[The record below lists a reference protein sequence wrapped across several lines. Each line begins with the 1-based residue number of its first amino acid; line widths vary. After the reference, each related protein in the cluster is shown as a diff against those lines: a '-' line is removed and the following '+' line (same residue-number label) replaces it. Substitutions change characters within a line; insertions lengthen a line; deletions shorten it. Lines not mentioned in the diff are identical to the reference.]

1 MSNNAKAARVRLGP
15 VANELINGLDQSP
28 TQSLEDKIT
37 EILTENRVLHECVEK
52 LPTHREQAQSS
63 SELSPSNV
71 AMLQDVLD
79 KLTGLENRVKDLSE
93 AHLRTIKETT
103 TGFGALAQ
111 EMMCTR
117 NLIAGLAPND
127 KGAQSLIAEAREIVA
142 GITDKALPDSMLR
155 AAHEMAQKEEQR
167 RFAEFEKEHTVTPE
181 PELPVEKHKGVSA
194 EPEREM

>member
-1 MSNNAKAARVRLGP
+1 MSNNTKAARVRLGP
-15 VANELINGLDQSP
+15 VANELIKEASESTNKGPLLD
-28 TQSLEDKIT
+28 EKIQ
-37 EILTENRVLHECVEK
+37 ELLDARAAPVPVHSN
-52 LPTHREQAQSS
+52 P
-63 SELSPSNV
+63 ELSSSNV

-79 KLTGLENRVKDLSE
+79 RLTGLENRVKDLNE
-93 AHLRTIKETT
+93 AHVRTIKETT

-117 NLIAGLAPND
+117 NLIVGLAPND

-142 GITDKALPDSMLR
+142 GIADKALPDSMLR

-181 PELPVEKHKGVSA
+181 PELPMEKARVVSA

>member
-1 MSNNAKAARVRLGP
+1 MKNEKNTKQVRLGP
-15 VANELINGLDQSP
+15 VAQKLISDCSPNLSASKALEEKIQELLDAMAAP
-28 TQSLEDKIT
+28 
-37 EILTENRVLHECVEK
+37 
-52 LPTHREQAQSS
+52 EQAQSNP
-63 SELSPSNV
+63 ELSPSNV

-93 AHLRTIKETT
+93 AHVRTIKETT

-127 KGAQSLIAEAREIVA
+127 KGAQSLIAEARGIVA
-142 GITDKALPDSMLR
+142 GIAEKALPDSMLR

-181 PELPVEKHKGVSA
+181 PELPMEKATVVSA

>member
-1 MSNNAKAARVRLGP
+1 MKNEKQDNRVRLGP
-15 VANELINGLDQSP
+15 VALELIEEAASSTNKGPLLD
-28 TQSLEDKIT
+28 EKIQ
-37 EILTENRVLHECVEK
+37 ELIDGSVAPE
-52 LPTHREQAQSS
+52 PAQSS

-79 KLTGLENRVKDLSE
+79 KLTGLENRVKDLNE
-93 AHLRTIKETT
+93 THLHTIKETT

-142 GITDKALPDSMLR
+142 GIAEKALPDSMLR

-167 RFAEFEKEHTVTPE
+167 RFAEFEKDHTVTPE
-181 PELPVEKHKGVSA
+181 PELPVEKAKVVSA

>member
-1 MSNNAKAARVRLGP
+1 MKNEKQDNRVRLGP
-15 VANELINGLDQSP
+15 IALELINGATESTNKGPLLD
-28 TQSLEDKIT
+28 EKIQ
-37 EILTENRVLHECVEK
+37 ELLDARAAPE
-52 LPTHREQAQSS
+52 PAQSS
-63 SELSPSNV
+63 SELSSSNV

-79 KLTGLENRVKDLSE
+79 KLTGLENRVKDLNE

-117 NLIAGLAPND
+117 NLIVGLAPND

-142 GITDKALPDSMLR
+142 GIADKARPDSMLR

-181 PELPVEKHKGVSA
+181 PELPMEKAKVVSA

>member
-1 MSNNAKAARVRLGP
+1 MKNEKQDNRVRLGP
-15 VANELINGLDQSP
+15 IALELINGAPETTNKGPLLD
-28 TQSLEDKIT
+28 EKIQ
-37 EILTENRVLHECVEK
+37 ELVDGRIA
-52 LPTHREQAQSS
+52 PEQAQTR

-71 AMLQDVLD
+71 AMLQDLLD
-79 KLTGLENRVKDLSE
+79 RLTGLENRVKDINE
-93 AHLRTIKETT
+93 AHLLTIKETT

-111 EMMCTR
+111 EIMCTR
-117 NLIAGLAPND
+117 NQVAALAPKD
-127 KGAQSLIAEAREIVA
+127 KGAQELIAAAREVVA
-142 GITDKALPDSMLR
+142 GIYDTALPGSMLR

>member
-1 MSNNAKAARVRLGP
+1 MKNEKQNKQVRIGP
-15 VANELINGLDQSP
+15 VATSLIEGSNCAPTKALD
-28 TQSLEDKIT
+28 DKIT
-37 EILTENRVLHECVEK
+37 ELATENRVLHECIEK
-52 LPTHREQAQSS
+52 LPTHPEQAQTR

-79 KLTGLENRVKDLSE
+79 RLTSLENRVKDLSE
-93 AHLRTIKETT
+93 AHVWTIKETT

-142 GITDKALPDSMLR
+142 GIVDKALPDSMLR

-167 RFAEFEKEHTVTPE
+167 RFSEFEKEHTVTPE
-181 PELPVEKHKGVSA
+181 PELPVEKAKVVSA

>member
-1 MSNNAKAARVRLGP
+1 MKNEKQDNRVRLGP
-15 VANELINGLDQSP
+15 IALELINGAAETTNKGSLLD
-28 TQSLEDKIT
+28 EKIQ
-37 EILTENRVLHECVEK
+37 ELIDGRIA
-52 LPTHREQAQSS
+52 PEQVQTR

-71 AMLQDVLD
+71 AMLQDLLD
-79 KLTGLENRVKDLSE
+79 RLTGLENRVKDLSE

-142 GITDKALPDSMLR
+142 GIVDKALPDSMLR

-181 PELPVEKHKGVSA
+181 PELPMEKHKVVSV